1 MSIRYKLGF
10 AFAAVLLL
18 AGGLALYG
26 MQTISRTGDAVI
38 RLYDEPLV
46 AVNRARAADANFDKA
61 RVTMGRAMAFLDRVP
76 EDELHRLDALVRDVL
91 EDLKIVRDRVNDQ
104 RVVDALDTAQF
115 LIRDWHETGLKILR
129 PAPGGLTEV
138 PLAVTVARK
147 ADRAAAAL
155 DDVVELGAARGFEFR
170 SMSDAAVA
178 ASRLSMMVLAMA
190 TAVVGVA
197 LSLAFAH
204 SISRPIRAATAIAER
219 VARGNFSDAIVS
231 KRRDELGRL
240 LWSLAQ
246 MQASLRA
253 KAEAERLASQAKDRA
268 HTEQV
273 TKTEGELRRTRTF
286 LDTVVENIPA
296 MLFVKDARDHRF
308 VLLNRAGEELLG
320 VSREAVIGKNDYDFF
335 PKEEADYFVS
345 RDREVLQSGRLQ
357 IIEQEPIHTPH
368 NGLRLLRTKK
378 IAISDDNGD
387 PQYLLG
393 VSEDITDRKRAEAQI
408 EHMARHD
415 ALTDLPN
422 RTSFT
427 DRLAFTLD
435 RAATMGDRFAVL
447 CVDLDRFKEV
457 NDVFGHCVGDAA
469 LRETSRRLQTAAEGA
484 FLARI
489 GGDEF
494 ALIAAEGPQ
503 PAAAAALANRLFAA
517 AADDMEIDGRQLR
530 VGLSVGVAIFP
541 VDGTDATTLIGNAD
555 AALYRAKAEGRG
567 TIRFFERD
575 MDVRL
580 RERRALQQDLRSALD
595 RDDLTVHYQPQ
606 AQTEGEIVGFEA
618 LIRWRHPERGWVS
631 PDAFI
636 PLAEESGLIIPIGE
650 RMLREA
656 CREAASWPA
665 PLRVAVNLSTVEFRH
680 GDLPR
685 LVHSVLLETGLA
697 ADRLELE
704 VTESVLIGD
713 FSRAQ
718 SILRRLKSLGVRIA
732 MDDFGTG
739 YSSLS
744 YLQSF
749 PFDKIKID
757 KVFITNLE
765 RNPQSKAIVRGV
777 IGLAKGLNLPVL
789 AEGVETKAQLAFLRG
804 EGCDEVQGYLVGRP
818 QPIEQYADL
827 ICRPAKAKPS
837 RAIAS

>member
-1 MSIRYKLGF
+1 M
-10 AFAAVLLL
+10 
-18 AGGLALYG
+18 
-26 MQTISRTGDAVI
+26 
-38 RLYDEPLV
+38 
-46 AVNRARAADANFDKA
+46 
-61 RVTMGRAMAFLDRVP
+61 
-76 EDELHRLDALVRDVL
+76 
-91 EDLKIVRDRVNDQ
+91 
-104 RVVDALDTAQF
+104 
-115 LIRDWHETGLKILR
+115 
-129 PAPGGLTEV
+129 
-138 PLAVTVARK
+138 
-147 ADRAAAAL
+147 
-155 DDVVELGAARGFEFR
+155 
-170 SMSDAAVA
+170 
-178 ASRLSMMVLAMA
+178 
-190 TAVVGVA
+190 
-197 LSLAFAH
+197 
-204 SISRPIRAATAIAER
+204 
-219 VARGNFSDAIVS
+219 
-231 KRRDELGRL
+231 
-240 LWSLAQ
+240 
-246 MQASLRA
+246 
-253 KAEAERLASQAKDRA
+253 
-268 HTEQV
+268 
-273 TKTEGELRRTRTF
+273 
-286 LDTVVENIPA
+286 
-296 MLFVKDARDHRF
+296 
-308 VLLNRAGEELLG
+308 
-320 VSREAVIGKNDYDFF
+320 
-335 PKEEADYFVS
+335 
-345 RDREVLQSGRLQ
+345 
-357 IIEQEPIHTPH
+357 
-368 NGLRLLRTKK
+368 RLLRTKK

-739 YSSLS
+739 YSSLPCQGA
-744 YLQSF
+744 QSAGARRGRG
-749 PFDKIKID
+749 D
-757 KVFITNLE
+757 
-765 RNPQSKAIVRGV
+765 QSSAGISARRRLRRGAGLSRGSAAAHRAICRLDLPPREGQALPRDRELTFFRLTRFCVRG
-777 IGLAKGLNLPVL
+777 
-789 AEGVETKAQLAFLRG
+789 
-804 EGCDEVQGYLVGRP
+804 
-818 QPIEQYADL
+818 
-827 ICRPAKAKPS
+827 RPAMAHRS
-837 RAIAS
+837 AAALQARATAPRPPQGWVREQKIRP